1 MGSSSSR
8 AGGRFLW
15 WGHNLARP
23 GPPGIM
29 ELPDL
34 SSSILAGAWRGLNY
48 QLDQEKREAIVSCIM
63 ITNTA
68 TDTHN
73 HSHTHRH
80 THIFTH
86 TRQGQPL
93 GLLSSRG
100 ILHHG
105 RAVELS
111 RDLPDARP
119 KSQAHEQA
127 KGGSSGGRAQLET
140 ALVLGLPV

>member
-1 MGSSSSR
+1 
-8 AGGRFLW
+8 
-15 WGHNLARP
+15 
-23 GPPGIM
+23 M

-48 QLDQEKREAIVSCIM
+48 QLDREKRGAIVSCIM
-63 ITNTA
+63 IT
-68 TDTHN
+68 DTHN
-73 HSHTHRH
+73 HSHTQARRH

-93 GLLSSRG
+93 GLLSGPG

-119 KSQAHEQA
+119 KSRAHEQA
-127 KGGSSGGRAQLET
+127 KGSSSGGRAQLET
-140 ALVLGLPV
+140 VLMLGLPV